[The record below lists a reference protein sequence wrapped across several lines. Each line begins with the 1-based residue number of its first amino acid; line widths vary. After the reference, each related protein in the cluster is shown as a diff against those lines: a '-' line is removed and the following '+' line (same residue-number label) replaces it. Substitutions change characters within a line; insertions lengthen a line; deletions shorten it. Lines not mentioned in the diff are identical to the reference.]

1 MRMVSP
7 RGPLPMPPT
16 SAELMSPSNP
26 ASRRA
31 STVAV
36 GNSPLSTASA
46 CSAVILVAMVSNLT
60 FGKKEYENKKRIIE
74 KIGCDAQKIKKEL
87 NLLIDS
93 DTDAFNMIMESFRLP
108 KKTIEEKAA
117 RDMKIEK
124 ATINAIEIPFKV
136 MELSMKSLKL
146 SKKIAKIGNKN
157 SLSDS
162 GVSSEMAFSAINGAY
177 MNVLI
182 NLKELANDDYVKKM
196 NKKSNTLIKEANKI
210 IKECRDYI
218 FKKI

>member
-1 MRMVSP
+1 MK
-7 RGPLPMPPT
+7 
-16 SAELMSPSNP
+16 
-26 ASRRA
+26 
-31 STVAV
+31 
-36 GNSPLSTASA
+36 
-46 CSAVILVAMVSNLT
+46 I
-60 FGKKEYENKKRIIE
+60 KKRIIE

-218 FKKI
+218 FKKL